1 MVTTKQAP
9 AVAKSATVDGVFRE
23 RLAAEPDAEFVK
35 CGSQWLTFA
44 QLDDRTDRLA
54 AGLASL
60 GVGRG
65 TMIATI
71 LPNRIETVEILLAVA
86 KLGAVQVPLNYWLK
100 GEFLAYQLDDCGA
113 SLLIADGP
121 GYAAARDLLSAT
133 GITRTLM
140 VDDLP
145 VPDNTVPDNT
155 GAAPDS
161 VTPYDALFGQRGT
174 FEPVSEASDL
184 VAVMYTSG
192 TTAEAKGC
200 MLSSGYYVSV
210 GRAYGQR
217 EWCVPGD
224 RMFTGFP
231 MFHTSGQLVAF
242 MTALVNGASIS
253 IAPEFHASTF
263 IADAAADGATML
275 VGVGVM
281 GNLLLAQ
288 PPSPADKAHP
298 FRLAVWV
305 PMAEAEQRRF
315 EERFGT
321 PVMSEGYGQ
330 TEAVPIT
337 VSAPHG
343 PRARGTSGLVS
354 PLLEVAI
361 VDGADNELPLG
372 EAGEIVVRPRV
383 PNAMYSGYWRKPDAT
398 ATAWSN
404 LWHHTGDFGRM
415 DADGF
420 VTFVDRKKDV
430 LRRRGENVSALAL
443 ENVLR
448 QHPAIADAAVSPVPG
463 PFGDDDIKAS
473 LVLADGAVLEP
484 AGFYEFIR
492 DKVAYFAVPRYI
504 DIRTALPVNALSRV
518 MKHVLRD
525 EGVTDQMWDLE
536 RLGLVSAGKNR
547 GKKGQEVTHD
557 QHSRHRQ

>member
-1 MVTTKQAP
+1 VVTTKQAP

-155 GAAPDS
+155 VPDNTVPDNTGAAPDS

-242 MTALVNGASIS
+242 MSALVNGASIS
-253 IAPEFHASTF
+253 IAPQFHASTF
-263 IADAAADGATML
+263 LSDAAADGATML

-288 PPSPADKAHP
+288 PPGETDGAHR

-305 PMAEAEQRRF
+305 PMAEAEQRQF

-330 TEAVPIT
+330 TECVPIT
-337 VSAPHG
+337 VTKPDG
-343 PRARGTSGLVS
+343 PRFRSTSGMVS
-354 PLLEVAI
+354 PLLDLAI
-361 VDGADNELPLG
+361 VDEADREVPLG
-372 EAGEIVVRPRV
+372 EAGEIVVRPKV
-383 PNAMYSGYWRKPDAT
+383 PNAMYSGYWRKPEITT
-398 ATAWSN
+398 ATWSN
-404 LWHHTGDFGRM
+404 LWHHTGDFGKL
-415 DADGF
+415 DSSGF

-443 ENVLR
+443 ETLIR
-448 QHPAIADAAVSPVPG
+448 THPAVADVAVSPVPG

-473 LVLADGAVLEP
+473 IVLADGAAVEP
-484 AGFYEFIR
+484 AEFFEFVR
-492 DKVAYFAVPRYI
+492 ERVAYFAVPRYV

-525 EGVTDQMWDLE
+525 EGVTDSMWDLDK
-536 RLGLVSAGKNR
+536 LGLVATRKTSTEK
-547 GKKGQEVTHD
+547 QL
-557 QHSRHRQ
+557 S

>member
-1 MVTTKQAP
+1 MTQQPNTVPTTA
-9 AVAKSATVDGVFRE
+9 ATVDGAFRE
-23 RLAAEPDAEFVK
+23 RLAASPDAVFVK
-35 CGSQWLTFA
+35 CGADWLTFA
-44 QLDDRTDRLA
+44 QLDERTDRLA
-54 AGLASL
+54 AGLAAL

-65 TMIATI
+65 AMVATI

-100 GEFLAYQLDDCGA
+100 GEFLQYQLADCGA
-113 SLLIADGP
+113 SVLIADGP
-121 GYAAARDLLSAT
+121 GYAAAKDLLTAS
-133 GITRTLM
+133 GITRCVA
-140 VDDLP
+140 VDDPPPGGLAY
-145 VPDNTVPDNT
+145 PDLL
-155 GAAPDS
+155 AE
-161 VTPYDALFGQRGT
+161 RGR
-174 FEPVSEASDL
+174 FEPVSGPGDL
-184 VAVMYTSG
+184 LSIMYTSG
-192 TTAEAKGC
+192 TTAAAKGC
-200 MLSSGYYVSV
+200 MLSTGYYVSV
-210 GRAYGQR
+210 GRAYGLR
-217 EWCVPGD
+217 EWCLPGE